1 MATPTTRRAAQTG
14 WLCRFRAL
22 ILDTKGAGAVEFALI
37 VPLLIF
43 LYITAFELTIALS
56 VSKRTASSA
65 STIADITT
73 QQASVTPTWLATM
86 KDVTGSIFAPYA
98 PQNLSLKITGV
109 QLDAN
114 SNPTVA
120 WSWDQSNGK
129 PYAVGSTVNVPS
141 DMRTAS
147 TFLVRTELSVTHK
160 LLMIMPGL
168 LPPQLQTITL
178 SRQYYYRQRVGTSI
192 DCNGC

>member
-1 MATPTTRRAAQTG
+1 MAIRPTRRVPQTG
-14 WLCRFRAL
+14 WLCRLKAL
-22 ILDTKGAGAVEFALI
+22 TADRKGAGAVEFALI

-56 VSKRTASSA
+56 VSKRTANSTSA
-65 STIADITT
+65 IADLVT
-73 QQASVTPTWLATM
+73 QQASVTPTWLSTM
-86 KDVTGSIFAPYA
+86 TDVTASIFAPYA

-109 QLDAN
+109 QMDSN

-147 TFLVRTELSVTHK
+147 TFLVRAELSVTHK

-168 LPPQLQTITL
+168 LPPQVQTITL
-178 SRQYYYRQRVGTSI
+178 SRQYFYRQRVGTSI

>member
-109 QLDAN
+109 QLDVY

>member
-1 MATPTTRRAAQTG
+1 MATPTTRRAAHTG

-22 ILDTKGAGAVEFALI
+22 IVDTKGAGAVEFALI

-120 WSWDQSNGK
+120 WSLDQSNGK

-141 DMRTAS
+141 DMRTSS